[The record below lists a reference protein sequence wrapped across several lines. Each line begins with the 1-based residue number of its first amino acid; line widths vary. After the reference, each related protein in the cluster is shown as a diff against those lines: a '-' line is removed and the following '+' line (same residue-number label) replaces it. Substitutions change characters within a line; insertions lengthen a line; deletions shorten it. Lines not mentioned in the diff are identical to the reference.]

1 MANTGIEYG
10 QVAWNPV
17 TGCTKISE
25 ACQNCWAERMS
36 KRLAGRCGYDKDE
49 PFKVTLHPDR
59 LDQPLKWKK
68 PRTVLVSFMGDLF
81 HEDVPTT
88 FIDQVLEIIA
98 SCPQHTF
105 LALTKR
111 PENLEHK
118 IYGTTTDNPFR
129 QLGGGDYLA
138 NLWLGV
144 TAENQARADERIP
157 ILLQIPAAKRFVSVE
172 PMLGPV
178 DLTQIDIGGNVW
190 INSLTG
196 DCKSYHPYGGMWKM
210 SESKNKLDW
219 VICGGESG
227 PGARPMHPDW
237 VRSLRDQCITA
248 DVPFWFK
255 QWGEYCAPSQMPP
268 ETYRAWDY
276 HHGTE
281 NCWKEDD
288 PSPWRVGKKKAGRLL
303 DGQEWQQKPRST
315 CRRCLT
321 L

>member
-1 MANTGIEYG
+1 MKTGIEYG

-157 ILLQIPAAKRFVSVE
+157 VLLQIPAAVRFVSIE

-178 DLTQIDIGGNVW
+178 DL
-190 INSLTG
+190 SKYLTCQFYAG
-196 DCKSYHPYGGMWKM
+196 EEMEWRKGTIVPEGYP
-210 SESKNKLDW
+210 KLRAARIRSRIDW
-219 VICGGESG
+219 VICGGQTG

-248 DVPFWFK
+248 DVPFFLK
-255 QWGEYCAPSQMPP
+255 QMEINGRTVKMP
-268 ETYRAWDY
+268 E
-276 HHGTE
+276 
-281 NCWKEDD
+281 
-288 PSPWRVGKKKAGRLL
+288 L
-303 DGQEWQQKPRST
+303 DGKIWAQFPEVRA
-315 CRRCLT
+315 
-321 L
+321 

>member
-17 TGCTKISE
+17 TGCTKISA
-25 ACQNCWAERMS
+25 ACQNCWAERMA
-36 KRLAGRCGYDKDE
+36 KRMAGRCGYDKDE

-59 LDQPLKWKK
+59 LEQPLKWKK
-68 PRTVLVSFMGDLF
+68 PRVVLVSFMGDLF

-105 LALTKR
+105 IALTKR

-157 ILLQIPAAKRFVSVE
+157 ILLQIPAAVRFVSVE

-178 DLTQIDIGGNVW
+178 DLNKYLYPQRLCDGHSAW
-190 INSLTG
+190 QRDE
-196 DCKSYHPYGGMWKM
+196 DCPRRPG
-210 SESKNKLDW
+210 LDW
-219 VICGGESG
+219 VICGGQTG

-255 QWGEYCAPSQMPP
+255 QWGEWSPTPAKDVPVRGCLEGGRFHSGSNPSVGLAM
-268 ETYRAWDY
+268 Y
-276 HHGTE
+276 
-281 NCWKEDD
+281 
-288 PSPWRVGKKKAGRLL
+288 RVGKKAAGHLL
-303 DGQEWQQKPRST
+303 DGQEWQQMPRTT